1 MLFSIHAVREKGAA
15 GVTFQLPFVGGTSAR
30 TRFVCRVSFKSFV
43 FRSRPVESMP
53 NSVGQSFGPAE
64 YPSQGSEALL
74 HRPRSEGA
82 RARRVGRLWDPS

>member
-15 GVTFQLPFVGGTSAR
+15 GVTFQLPFVGGTSAPLS
-30 TRFVCRVSFKSFV
+30 TRFVCRVLFKSFV

-64 YPSQGSEALL
+64 
-74 HRPRSEGA
+74 
-82 RARRVGRLWDPS
+82 